1 MDKLADVLGR
11 AGAWAG
17 QNKIL
22 SSIKNAFQTFMPLTI
37 AGAVGLLWSN
47 VLVNSSTGLGG
58 IFPPIMALEFLNP
71 AFTAVFNATINCI
84 TLGVT
89 YGIAQEFAEA
99 SGETGWFPGIVG
111 LSAFLAVTP
120 RSFDVISSTGEV
132 IAAGGYATGYFGATG
147 LFTGMILG
155 LVASALYCKLRTI
168 EGLKVKMPEQVPP
181 GVAKAFEVLV
191 PAILVMIV
199 AGLIGLAS
207 DMAFHA
213 PINTVIFN
221 YVQKPMMKIGSSL
234 GGVIV
239 INIFI
244 MLFWFVGIHGN
255 NMLSAVKETLF
266 TPLLLENVEKFN
278 QGIPATDPSMNIF
291 GMPWLQMF
299 AEFGGSGV
307 TLGLVLSI
315 FIFGRREDNRAI
327 AELSVVPGIF
337 NINETVTFGIPM
349 VLNPILGIPFIIA
362 PVINIIFGY
371 VITLIGFCPKAV
383 LVIPWTTPPILFGF
397 LTTGGNWRG
406 AVSQFLALVLCTVV
420 YAPFLI
426 AYEKYQNKQA
436 EQA

>member
-11 AGAWAG
+11 VGAWAG

-71 AFTAVFNATINCI
+71 AFSAVFDATISCI

-89 YGIAQEFAEA
+89 YGIAQEFAEQ
-99 SGETGWFPGIVG
+99 SGEKGYFPGLVG

-120 RSFDVISSTGEV
+120 RSIDALVDGEV
-132 IAAGGYATGYFGATG
+132 VTTVSGYATGFFGATG
-147 LFTGMILG
+147 LFTGMIMG
-155 LVASALYCKLRTI
+155 LLASAIYCKLRTLDS
-168 EGLKVKMPEQVPP
+168 LKIKMPEQVPP
-181 GVAKAFEVLV
+181 GVAKAFEVMV
-191 PAILVMIV
+191 PAIITLII
-199 AGLIGLAS
+199 AGLVGLAS
-207 DMAFHA
+207 DLMFGL
-213 PINTVIFN
+213 PINSVIFT
-221 YVQKPMMKIGSSL
+221 YVQTPMMKIGSSL
-234 GGVIV
+234 GGVVV
-239 INIFI
+239 IYTFI

-266 TPLLLENVEKFN
+266 TPLILENVEMFN
-278 QGIPATDPSMNIF
+278 NGVPSTSDEMNIF
-291 GMPWLQMF
+291 GMAWLQMF

-307 TLGLVLSI
+307 TLGLVFSI

-327 AELSVVPGIF
+327 AALSVVPGAF

-362 PVINIIFGY
+362 PTINIIFGY
-371 VITLIGFCPKAV
+371 IITLIGFCPKAV
-383 LVIPWTTPPILFGF
+383 LVTPWTTPPILFGF

-426 AYEKYQNKQA
+426 AYEKYQNKQV

>member
-58 IFPPIMALEFLNP
+58 IFPPIMVLDFLNP
-71 AFTAVFNATINCI
+71 AFTAVFNATISCI

-99 SGETGWFPGIVG
+99 SGEKGWFPGIVG

-120 RSFDVISSTGEV
+120 RSFDVIAESGEV
-132 IAAGGYATGYFGATG
+132 IAAGGYAVGFFGATG

-155 LVASALYCKLRTI
+155 LVASAIYCKLRTV

-191 PAILVMIV
+191 PAILTMIV

-207 DMAFHA
+207 DMLFNA
-213 PINTVIFN
+213 PINDVIFT
-221 YVQKPMMKIGSSL
+221 YVQKPMMQIGSSL

-239 INIFI
+239 IYTFI

-266 TPLLLENVEKFN
+266 TPLILENVEKFN
-278 QGIPATDPSMNIF
+278 EGIPATDPSMNIF
-291 GMPWLQMF
+291 GMAWLQMF
-299 AEFGGSGV
+299 GEFGGSGV

-327 AELSVVPGIF
+327 AALSVVPGIF

-362 PVINIIFGY
+362 PTINIIFGY
-371 VITLIGFCPKAV
+371 VITLMGFCPKAV
-383 LVIPWTTPPILFGF
+383 LVTPWTTPPILFGF